1 MSESPVRPRGRPRQF
16 DEETVLDE
24 LTSLFWLK
32 GYTQT
37 SVADLVDASGMHKPS
52 LYRVFGTKE
61 ELFARILRRYMN
73 ARMEMF
79 GTLVDVA
86 GPGVDGVH
94 GFLAMIREDVVS
106 GTSRHGCLLV
116 ATATELGGTTPGFEG
131 FGPRYREEVR
141 KVMRELVAKA
151 GGTDAVIAQRTDMIV
166 TWFFG
171 LDVSVRGGADEAEI
185 ARMIDAMH
193 ATVET
198 WRPVDHPE

>member
-1 MSESPVRPRGRPRQF
+1 MSEAPVRPRGRPRQF

-24 LTSLFWLK
+24 LTSLFWRK

-61 ELFARILRRYMN
+61 ELFARILRRYMQ

-79 GTLVDVA
+79 ATLVDDA
-86 GPGVDGVH
+86 GSGIDGIH
-94 GFLAMIREDVVS
+94 AFLSMIRDDVVS

-116 ATATELGGTTPGFEG
+116 ATATELGGTTPGFEN
-131 FGPRYREEVR
+131 FGPVYRNEVR
-141 KVMRELVAKA
+141 GVMRELVAKA
-151 GGTDAVIAQRTDMIV
+151 GGPAAVIDQRTDMIV

-185 ARMIDAMH
+185 DRMIDAMH
-193 ATVET
+193 ATIDT
-198 WRPVDHPE
+198 WHS

>member
-1 MSESPVRPRGRPRQF
+1 MSEAPVRPRGRPRQF

-24 LTSLFWLK
+24 LTSLFWRK

-61 ELFARILRRYMN
+61 ELFARILRRYMQ

-79 GTLVDVA
+79 ATLVDDA
-86 GPGVDGVH
+86 GSGIDGIH
-94 GFLAMIREDVVS
+94 AFLSMIRDDVVS

-116 ATATELGGTTPGFEG
+116 ATATELGGTTPGFEN
-131 FGPRYREEVR
+131 FGPVYRDEVR
-141 KVMRELVAKA
+141 GVMRELVAKA
-151 GGTDAVIAQRTDMIV
+151 GGPGALIDQRTDMIV

-185 ARMIDAMH
+185 DRMIDAMH
-193 ATVET
+193 ATVDT
-198 WRPVDHPE
+198 WHS

>member
-1 MSESPVRPRGRPRQF
+1 MSEAPVRPRGRPRQF

-24 LTSLFWLK
+24 LTSLFWRK

-61 ELFARILRRYMN
+61 ELFARILRRYMQ

-79 GTLVDVA
+79 ATLVDDA
-86 GPGVDGVH
+86 GSGIDGIH
-94 GFLAMIREDVVS
+94 AFLSMIRDDVVS

-116 ATATELGGTTPGFEG
+116 ATATELGGTTPGFEN
-131 FGPRYREEVR
+131 FGPVYRNEVR
-141 KVMRELVAKA
+141 GVMRELVAKA
-151 GGTDAVIAQRTDMIV
+151 GGPAAVIDQRTDMIV

-185 ARMIDAMH
+185 DRMIDAMH
-193 ATVET
+193 ATVDT
-198 WRPVDHPE
+198 WHS

>member
-1 MSESPVRPRGRPRQF
+1 MSEAPVRPRGRPRQF
-16 DEETVLDE
+16 DEDTVLDE
-24 LTSLFWLK
+24 LTSLFWRK

-61 ELFARILRRYMN
+61 ELFSKVLRRYMS

-79 GTLVDVA
+79 AALVDEA
-86 GPGVDGVH
+86 GSGIDGIH
-94 GFLAMIREDVVS
+94 AFLSMIRDDVVS

-116 ATATELGGTTPGFEG
+116 ATATELGGTTPGFEN
-131 FGPRYREEVR
+131 FGPLYRNEVR
-141 KVMRELVAKA
+141 GVMRELVAKA
-151 GGTDAVIAQRTDMIV
+151 GGTAAVIDQRTDMIV

-185 ARMIDAMH
+185 DRMIDAMH
-193 ATVET
+193 ATVDT
-198 WRPVDHPE
+198 WHR